1 MQKQIR
7 PLVVVA
13 DPDPYSQQIIISLL
27 QREFRCIATN
37 SLRETYQVI
46 LREQPAVLILE
57 PHQPDGDG
65 VALIQHLQADS
76 TLRKILVACVTQH
89 ATIMDKVRAFRAG
102 ADDFLV
108 KPLPPA
114 TFTGQMLML
123 WRAGHMARAYN
134 AR

>member
-13 DPDPYSQQIIISLL
+13 DPDPYSQQIIIALL

-46 LREQPAVLILE
+46 LREQPAVLVLE

-76 TLRKILVACVTQH
+76 ILRRILVACVTQQ

-108 KPLPPA
+108 KPLHPA

>member
-1 MQKQIR
+1 MEKQAR

-13 DPDPYSQQIIISLL
+13 DPDPHSQQLIVSLL
-27 QREFRCIATN
+27 QQEFRCVATN
-37 SLRETYQVI
+37 SLRETYQAI

-76 TLRKILVACVTQH
+76 VLRKILVACVTQR

-114 TFTGQMLML
+114 TFTGQMLLL

-134 AR
+134 TR

>member
-13 DPDPYSQQIIISLL
+13 DPDPYSQQIIIALL

-46 LREQPAVLILE
+46 LREQPAVLVLE

-76 TLRKILVACVTQH
+76 ILRRILVACVTQQ

-108 KPLPPA
+108 KPLHPA

-134 AR
+134 AH